1 LNVYH
6 PRLGAGLWLAGM
18 LVIGILGGQAL
29 TKDWLETGFLALLPT
44 GEQQPDIAKATTQH
58 NQLSNRKVIWLAGAG
73 TSQEAI
79 AHAQKLKQQLE
90 QSKLFNKVLLEF
102 PQQQYIQQYQQLFPY
117 RYQLLDTQTQALLAA
132 NPDQL
137 IRQNLEILNSPI
149 GQMQAADL
157 ERDPSLLF
165 GCYFSAQNPIKLNL
179 EQGIV
184 VLSDRQ
190 RFWALLLTDLQD
202 ERLQLDKLETLS
214 SLVDSATGQVKAAG
228 GELLVSGMALFT
240 AHGAQSAKQEISTV
254 GVGSSLGIIVLLWA
268 TFRSV
273 RPLLLSSLAIGSGLL
288 AALVISVLFF
298 GKIHIL
304 TLVFGASLIGVA
316 DDYAQHFL
324 CDSFG
329 EKDWNPRKGLKFILP
344 GLSLGL
350 ASNLLSYAG
359 LGFSPFPGL
368 QEVALF
374 SAMGLLVAW
383 LTVVLLFPLLLTG
396 FTFDHQPG
404 ILKLT
409 SYWEQRWP
417 LWVFKHRR
425 VLSLL
430 LAVFVAGGL
439 WRLTPQDDVRLLQS
453 PPAELIRTADKIRS
467 LFPMSPDNQFFLVS
481 GKDQADWHQNEQRLL
496 NRLDALKQQKALTAY
511 EGLSNY
517 WPDADR
523 QQQNYRLLKSAL
535 YDSGLLER
543 YMTDLGFDRTA
554 VQAELK
560 QFAQAERNTLAL
572 PEWLATADET
582 KRQLWLGCAQSR
594 CQSTVALI
602 GIKDM
607 NVLTALQ
614 DLPGVVWVDQV
625 ESVSSLF
632 ARYRVRA
639 GGLLLVAF
647 CLASL
652 GLGLKFGWRNGATI
666 MSVPVAAL
674 AVSLAM
680 LGWFDQLFSLFNLF
694 ALLLVLGIG
703 VDYGLFFFMA
713 GDRRASTS
721 LGVTLS
727 ALTTLLAFGLL
738 AISSTEIVHAFGFT
752 VTAGIVTALLC
763 APLIGLKVVF
773 THHEDTKKKHK
784 LRVFVSS
791 W

>member
-6 PRLGAGLWLAGM
+6 PKLTAGLWLAGM
-18 LVIGILGGQAL
+18 LVICILGSQAL

-44 GEQQPDIAKATTQH
+44 SEQQPEIAKAVRQH
-58 NQLSNRKVIWLAGAG
+58 NELLNRKMIWLAGAA
-73 TSQEAI
+73 TSAEAI
-79 AHAQKLKQQLE
+79 NHARKLKSRLE
-90 QSKLFNKVLLEF
+90 QSGLFRKVVLEV
-102 PQQQYIQQYQQLFPY
+102 PQQHYIEQYQKLFPY
-117 RYQLLDTQTQALLAA
+117 RYQLLDEQTREMLAK
-132 NPDQL
+132 NPDDL
-137 IRQNLEILNSPI
+137 IKQNLEILNSPI

-157 ERDPSLLF
+157 ERDPALLF
-165 GCYFSAQNPIKLNL
+165 SRYFSAQNPIKLNL

-184 VLSDRQ
+184 VLSDRH

-214 SLVDSATGQVKAAG
+214 GLVDSATEQVKTDG
-228 GELLVSGMALFT
+228 GELLVSGMPLFT
-240 AHGAQSAKQEISTV
+240 AHGAESAKQEISTV
-254 GVGSSLGIIVLLWA
+254 GIGSSLGIIVLLWA

-273 RPLLLSSLAIGSGLL
+273 RPLLLSGIAIGSGLL
-288 AALVISVLFF
+288 AALVVCVLFF

-329 EKDWNPRKGLKFILP
+329 EKDWSPRKGLKFILP

-350 ASNLLSYAG
+350 LSNLLSYAG

-409 SYWEQRWP
+409 TYWEQHWP
-417 LWVFKHRR
+417 LWVNKNRR
-425 VLSLL
+425 WLGLVLS
-430 LAVFVAGGL
+430 VFIAGGL
-439 WRLTPQDDVRLLQS
+439 WMLTPQDDVRLLQS
-453 PPAELIRTADKIRS
+453 PPAELLRTADRIRQ
-467 LFPMSPDNQFFLVS
+467 LLPISPENQFFLVS
-481 GKDQADWHQNEQRLL
+481 GKDQADWHQNEQTLLKRLEI
-496 NRLDALKQQKALTAY
+496 LKQQKALTAY
-511 EGLSNY
+511 AGLSNY
-517 WPDADR
+517 WPDESQ
-523 QQQNYRLLKSAL
+523 QQQNYQLLKHQW
-535 YDSGLLER
+535 YGSGLLER
-543 YMTDLGFDRTA
+543 YMIDLGFDKAA

-560 QFAQAERNTLAL
+560 QFAEAEHNTLAL
-572 PEWLATADET
+572 PEWLETADET
-582 KRQLWLGCAQSR
+582 KQQLWLGCDSEH
-594 CQSTVALI
+594 CQSTVTLTGISDMDALA
-602 GIKDM
+602 
-607 NVLTALQ
+607 ALQ

-625 ESVSSLF
+625 ESISSLF
-632 ARYRVRA
+632 ARYRIRA
-639 GGLLLVAF
+639 TGLLAIAF

-652 GLGLKFGWRNGATI
+652 GLGYKFGWRNGATI
-666 MSVPVAAL
+666 MSVPVMAL

-713 GDRRASTS
+713 GDRRVSTS

-727 ALTTLLAFGLL
+727 AVTTLLAFGLL

-763 APLIGLKVVF
+763 APLIGLK
-773 THHEDTKKKHK
+773 EYKK
-784 LRVFVSS
+784 
-791 W
+791 

>member
-6 PRLGAGLWLAGM
+6 PKLTAALWLAGM

-44 GEQQPDIAKATTQH
+44 GEQQPDIAKATRQH
-58 NQLSNRKVIWLAGAG
+58 NQLSNRKVIWLAGAM
-73 TSQEAI
+73 TSGEAI
-79 AHAQKLKQQLE
+79 AHAQKLKRQLE
-90 QSKLFNKVLLEF
+90 QSRLFNKVLLEF

-254 GVGSSLGIIVLLWA
+254 GLGSSLGIIVLLWA
-268 TFRSV
+268 TFRSI

-396 FTFDHQPG
+396 FSFDHRPG

-409 SYWEQRWP
+409 TYWEQRWP

-425 VLSLL
+425 GLSLL

-453 PPAELIRTADKIRS
+453 PPADLIRAADKIRS

-496 NRLDALKQQKALTAY
+496 NRLDALKHQKALIAY

-560 QFAQAERNTLAL
+560 QFAQAERNTLTL

-582 KRQLWLGCAQSR
+582 KRQLWLGCEQSR

-602 GIKDM
+602 GIKNM
-607 NVLTALQ
+607 NALTALQ
-614 DLPGVVWVDQV
+614 DLPGVAWVDQV

-632 ARYRVRA
+632 ARYRIRA
-639 GGLLLVAF
+639 SGLLLVAF

-752 VTAGIVTALLC
+752 VTAGIVTALLS
-763 APLIGLKVVF
+763 APLIGLKVVYSPRR
-773 THHEDTKKKHK
+773 HERLHGC
-784 LRVFVSS
+784 RR
-791 W
+791 

>member
-1 LNVYH
+1 MNVYH
-6 PRLGAGLWLAGM
+6 PKLTAGVWLAGM
-18 LVIGILGGQAL
+18 LAICILGGQVL
-29 TKDWLETGFLALLPT
+29 TRDWLETGFLALLPT
-44 GEQQPDIAKATTQH
+44 SEQQPEIAKATLQH
-58 NQLSNRKVIWLAGAG
+58 NQLLNRKVIWLTGAT

-79 AHAQKLKQQLE
+79 NHAQKLKQQLE
-90 QSKLFNKVLLEF
+90 QSRLFSKVVLEF
-102 PQQQYIQQYQQLFPY
+102 PQQQYIQQYRQLFPY
-117 RYQLLDTQTQALLAA
+117 RYRLLDAQSQSILAT
-132 NPDQL
+132 NPEDL
-137 IRQNLEILNSPI
+137 IKQNLEILNSPI

-157 ERDPSLLF
+157 ERDPSLIF
-165 GCYFSAQNPIKLNL
+165 SRYFNAQNPIKLNL

-184 VLSDRQ
+184 VLSDQ
-190 RFWALLLTDLQD
+190 HRFWALLLTDLQD
-202 ERLQLDKLETLS
+202 EKLQLDKLETLS
-214 SLVDSATGQVKAAG
+214 SLVNSATEQVKAVG
-228 GELLVSGMALFT
+228 GELLVSGMPLFT
-240 AHGAQSAKQEISTV
+240 AHGAESAKQEISTV
-254 GVGSSLGIIVLLWA
+254 GIGSSLGIIVLLWA
-268 TFRSV
+268 TFRSM
-273 RPLLLSSLAIGSGLL
+273 RPLLLSSLAIGSGLI

-374 SAMGLLVAW
+374 SAVGLLVAW

-396 FTFDHQPG
+396 FRFDHQPG

-409 SYWEQRWP
+409 TYWEEHWP
-417 LWVFKHRR
+417 LWVSNNRR
-425 VLSLL
+425 WLGLILS
-430 LAVFVAGGL
+430 VFVAGGL
-439 WRLTPQDDVRLLQS
+439 WLLTPQDDVRLLQS
-453 PPAELIRTADKIRS
+453 PPAELLRTADKIRQ

-481 GKDQADWHQNEQRLL
+481 GKDQTEWHQNEQKLLKRLE
-496 NRLDALKQQKALTAY
+496 ALKQQKALTAY

-517 WPDADR
+517 WPDATQ
-523 QQQNYRLLKSAL
+523 QQQNYQLLKHKL

-543 YMTDLGFDRTA
+543 YMADLGFDEAA
-554 VQAELK
+554 VKAEYK
-560 QFAQAERNTLAL
+560 QFAEAASNTLTL
-572 PEWLATADET
+572 PEWLAAADQT
-582 KRQLWLGCAQSR
+582 KQQLWLGCDFGH

-602 GIKDM
+602 GINDISA
-607 NVLTALQ
+607 LTALQ
-614 DLPGVVWVDQV
+614 DLSGVIWVDQV

-632 ARYRVRA
+632 ARYRIRA
-639 GGLLLVAF
+639 SGLLAIAF

-652 GLGLKFGWRNGATI
+652 GLGYKFGWRNGMTI
-666 MSVPVAAL
+666 MSVPVVAL

-680 LGWFDQLFSLFNLF
+680 SGWFGQLFSLFNLF

-738 AISSTEIVHAFGFT
+738 AASSTEIVHAFGFT

-763 APLIGLKVVF
+763 APLIGLK
-773 THHEDTKKKHK
+773 DIQ
-784 LRVFVSS
+784 SS
-791 W
+791 NTMERRCQK

>member
-1 LNVYH
+1 
-6 PRLGAGLWLAGM
+6 M
-18 LVIGILGGQAL
+18 LVICVLGIQAL
-29 TKDWLETGFLALLPT
+29 TKDWLETGFLTLLPT
-44 GEQQPDIAKATTQH
+44 NEQQPEIANAIRQH
-58 NQLSNRKVIWLAGAG
+58 NEPLNRKLIWLAGAA
-73 TSQEAI
+73 SSEEAI
-79 AHAQKLKQQLE
+79 DHAQKLKQQLE
-90 QSKLFNKVLLEF
+90 QSKLFNKVVLEQ
-102 PQQQYIQQYQQLFPY
+102 PQQQYIQQYRQLFPY
-117 RYQLLDTQTQALLAA
+117 RYQLLDAQTQAILAA
-132 NPDQL
+132 DPDQL
-137 IRQNLEILNSPI
+137 IKQNLEILNSPI

-157 ERDPSLLF
+157 ERDPALIFSR
-165 GCYFSAQNPIKLNL
+165 YFSAQNPVKLNL

-214 SLVDSATGQVKAAG
+214 NLVDSATEQAKASG

-240 AHGAQSAKQEISTV
+240 AHGAESAKQEISTV
-254 GVGSSLGIIVLLWA
+254 GIGSSLGIIVLLWA

-273 RPLLLSSLAIGSGLL
+273 RPLLLSSIAIGSGLL
-288 AALVISVLFF
+288 AALVVCVLFF

-350 ASNLLSYAG
+350 ISNLLSYAG

-374 SAMGLLVAW
+374 SAIGLLFAW
-383 LTVVLLFPLLLTG
+383 LTVVLLFPLLLAG
-396 FTFDHQPG
+396 FRFDHQPG

-409 SYWEQRWP
+409 TYWEERWP
-417 LWVFKHRR
+417 LWVNKNRR
-425 VLSLL
+425 WLSLL
-430 LAVFVAGGL
+430 LTVFIVGGL
-439 WRLTPQDDVRLLQS
+439 WLLKPQDDVRLLQS
-453 PPAELIRTADKIRS
+453 PPAELLRSADKTRS

-496 NRLDALKQQKALTAY
+496 KRLDALKQQQALSADQ
-511 EGLSNY
+511 GLSGY
-517 WPDADR
+517 WPDTDQ
-523 QQQNYRLLKSAL
+523 QQQNYRLLKHKL

-543 YMTDLGFDRTA
+543 YMIELGFDRAA
-554 VQAELK
+554 VQAEYK
-560 QFAQAERNTLAL
+560 QFAAAEYNAL
-572 PEWLATADET
+572 SLPSWLATADET
-582 KRQLWLGCAQSR
+582 KQQLWLGCDDGR

-602 GIKDM
+602 GINDLNILK
-607 NVLTALQ
+607 AAQ
-614 DLPGVVWVDQV
+614 DLPGVIWVDQV
-625 ESVSSLF
+625 ESISSLF
-632 ARYRVRA
+632 ARYRLRA
-639 GGLLLVAF
+639 SGLLLSAF
-647 CLASL
+647 FLASL
-652 GLGLKFGWRNGATI
+652 GLGYKFGWRNGATI
-666 MSVPVAAL
+666 MSVPFVSL

-738 AISSTEIVHAFGFT
+738 AVSSTEIVHAFGFT

-763 APLIGLKVVF
+763 APLIGLK
-773 THHEDTKKKHK
+773 EYDKP
-784 LRVFVSS
+784 
-791 W
+791 

>member
-1 LNVYH
+1 
-6 PRLGAGLWLAGM
+6 M
-18 LVIGILGGQAL
+18 LVICILGVQAL

-44 GEQQPDIAKATTQH
+44 NEQQPEIAKATRQH
-58 NQLSNRKVIWLAGAG
+58 NELSNRKVVWLTGAA
-73 TSQEAI
+73 TSQDAI
-79 AHAQKLKQQLE
+79 NHAQKLKQQLE
-90 QSKLFNKVLLEF
+90 QSRLFNKVVLEF
-102 PQQQYIQQYQQLFPY
+102 PQRQYISQYQQLFSY
-117 RYQLLDTQTQALLAA
+117 RYQLLDAQTQAILAT
-132 NPDQL
+132 NPEEL
-137 IRQNLEILNSPI
+137 IKQNLEILNSPI

-157 ERDPSLLF
+157 ERDPALLF
-165 GCYFSAQNPIKLNL
+165 SRYFNAQNPIKLNL

-184 VLSDRQ
+184 VLSDRHK
-190 RFWALLLTDLQD
+190 FWALVLTDLQD
-202 ERLQLDKLETLS
+202 DRLQLDKLETLS
-214 SLVDSATGQVKAAG
+214 SLVDSATEQVKTAG
-228 GELLVSGMALFT
+228 GELLVSGMPLFT
-240 AHGAQSAKQEISTV
+240 AHGAESAKQEISTV
-254 GVGSSLGIIVLLWA
+254 GIGSSLGIIVLLWA

-288 AALVISVLFF
+288 AALVICVLFF

-329 EKDWNPRKGLKFILP
+329 EENWNPRKGLKFILP

-374 SAMGLLVAW
+374 SAAGLLFAW

-396 FTFDHQPG
+396 FTFNHQPG

-409 SYWEQRWP
+409 TYWEQHWP
-417 LWVFKHRR
+417 LWVSKHRR
-425 VLSLL
+425 RLALL
-430 LAVFVAGGL
+430 LAVFVVGGL
-439 WRLTPQDDVRLLQS
+439 WMLTPQDDVRLLQS
-453 PPAELIRTADKIRS
+453 PPAGLLRTADKIRQ

-481 GKDQADWHQNEQRLL
+481 GKDHADWRQNEQRLL
-496 NRLDALKQQKALTAY
+496 ERLDALKSQKALAAY

-517 WPDADR
+517 WPDANR
-523 QQQNYRLLKSAL
+523 QQQNYRLLKQQL
-535 YDSGLLER
+535 YGSGLLER
-543 YMTDLGFDRTA
+543 YMTDLGFDRAA
-554 VQAELK
+554 VKAELK
-560 QFAQAERNTLAL
+560 QFAAAENNTLAL
-572 PEWLATADET
+572 PEWLAIADEN
-582 KRQLWLGCAQSR
+582 KQQLWLGCDAGR
-594 CQSTVALI
+594 CQSTVTLTGINDINALAA
-602 GIKDM
+602 
-607 NVLTALQ
+607 VS
-614 DLPGVVWVDQV
+614 DLPGVAWVDQV

-632 ARYRVRA
+632 ARYRIRA
-639 GGLLLVAF
+639 SGLLAMAF

-652 GLGLKFGWRNGATI
+652 GLGFKFGWRNGATV
-666 MSVPVAAL
+666 MSVPVLAL

-680 LGWFDQLFSLFNLF
+680 LGWFGQLFSLFNLF

-752 VTAGIVTALLC
+752 VTCGIVTALLS
-763 APLIGLKVVF
+763 APLIGLKIE
-773 THHEDTKKKHK
+773 H
-784 LRVFVSS
+784 L
-791 W
+791 

>member
-1 LNVYH
+1 LT
-6 PRLGAGLWLAGM
+6 AGLWLAGM
-18 LVIGILGGQAL
+18 LVICMLGVQAL
-29 TKDWLETGFLALLPT
+29 TKDWLETGFLALLPSN
-44 GEQQPDIAKATTQH
+44 EQQPEIAKATRQH
-58 NQLSNRKVIWLAGAG
+58 NELSNRKMIWLAGAA
-73 TSQEAI
+73 TSGEAI
-79 AHAQKLKQQLE
+79 GHAQKLKQQLE
-90 QSKLFNKVLLEF
+90 QSRLFNKVVLEF
-102 PQQQYIQQYQQLFPY
+102 PQQQYIKQYQQLFPY
-117 RYQLLDTQTQALLAA
+117 RYQLLDAQTQALLAT
-132 NPDQL
+132 NPEAL
-137 IRQNLEILNSPI
+137 IRQNLEILSSPI

-157 ERDPSLLF
+157 ERDPSLIF
-165 GCYFSAQNPIKLNL
+165 SRYFSAQNPIKLNL

-190 RFWALLLTDLQD
+190 RFWALLLTELQD
-202 ERLQLDKLETLS
+202 DRLQLDKLETLS
-214 SLVDSATGQVKAAG
+214 RLVNSATGQVKTVG

-240 AHGAQSAKQEISTV
+240 AHGAESAKQEISTV
-254 GVGSSLGIIVLLWA
+254 GIGSSLGIIVLLWA

-288 AALVISVLFF
+288 AALVICVLFF
-298 GKIHIL
+298 GRIHIL

-350 ASNLLSYAG
+350 LSNLLSYAG

-409 SYWEQRWP
+409 TYWEQHWP
-417 LWVFKHRR
+417 LWVSKNRR
-425 VLSLL
+425 RLGLML
-430 LAVFVAGGL
+430 TVFVASGL
-439 WRLTPQDDVRLLQS
+439 WMLSPQDDVRLLQS

-467 LFPMSPDNQFFLVS
+467 LFPMSSDNRFFLVS
-481 GKDQADWHQNEQRLL
+481 GRDQSDWHQNEQGLL
-496 NRLDALKQQKALTAY
+496 KHLDALKRQKALTAY

-523 QQQNYRLLKSAL
+523 QQQNYRLLKQTL

-543 YMTDLGFDRTA
+543 YMTDLGFDRAA
-554 VQAELK
+554 VRAEYK
-560 QFAQAERNTLAL
+560 QFAEAGRNMLTL
-572 PEWLATADET
+572 PEWLANADET
-582 KRQLWLGCAQSR
+582 KQQLWLGCDSGR

-602 GIKDM
+602 GIDDISA
-607 NVLTALQ
+607 LAALQ

-632 ARYRVRA
+632 ARYRIRA
-639 GGLLLVAF
+639 SGLLAIAF

-652 GLGLKFGWRNGATI
+652 GLGFKFGWRNGATI
-666 MSVPVAAL
+666 MSVPVVAL

-763 APLIGLKVVF
+763 APLIGLK
-773 THHEDTKKKHK
+773 DKI
-784 LRVFVSS
+784 
-791 W
+791 

>member
-1 LNVYH
+1 MNVYH
-6 PRLGAGLWLAGM
+6 PKLTAGLWLAGM
-18 LVIGILGGQAL
+18 LVICVLGAQAL
-29 TKDWLETGFLALLPT
+29 TKDWLETGFLALLPP
-44 GEQQPDIAKATTQH
+44 GEQQPEIAKASRQH
-58 NQLSNRKVIWLAGAG
+58 NELSNRKVVWLVGAA
-73 TSQEAI
+73 TSHEAI

-90 QSKLFNKVLLEF
+90 QSRLFSKVVLEF
-102 PQQQYIQQYQQLFPY
+102 PQQQYIQQYQQLYPY
-117 RYQLLDTQTQALLAA
+117 RYQLLDAQTQAILAA
-132 NPDQL
+132 NPEEL
-137 IRQNLEILNSPI
+137 IRQNLEILNSPL

-157 ERDPSLLF
+157 ERDPSLIF
-165 GCYFSAQNPIKLNL
+165 GRYFSAQNPIKLNL

-184 VLSDRQ
+184 VLSDRH

-214 SLVDSATGQVKAAG
+214 SLVNSATQQVKASG
-228 GELLVSGMALFT
+228 GELLVSGMPLFT
-240 AHGAQSAKQEISTV
+240 AHGAESAKQEISTV
-254 GVGSSLGIIVLLWA
+254 GIGSSLGIIVLLWA

-329 EKDWNPRKGLKFILP
+329 EQDWNPRKGLKFILP
-344 GLSLGL
+344 GLSFGL
-350 ASNLLSYAG
+350 LSNLLSYAG

-409 SYWEQRWP
+409 TYWEQHWP
-417 LWVFKHRR
+417 LWVSKHRR
-425 VLSLL
+425 SLGL
-430 LAVFVAGGL
+430 IMAVFIAGGL
-439 WRLTPQDDVRLLQS
+439 WMLTPQDDVRLLQS
-453 PPAELIRTADKIRS
+453 PPAELLRTADKIRS

-496 NRLDALKQQKALTAY
+496 KRLDALKQQKALTAY
-511 EGLSNY
+511 EGLSDY
-517 WPDADR
+517 WPDTNQ
-523 QQQNYRLLKSAL
+523 QQQNYRLLKDKL
-535 YDSGLLER
+535 YDVGLLER
-543 YMTDLGFDRTA
+543 YMTDLGFDQAA
-554 VQAELK
+554 VKAEYK
-560 QFAQAERNTLAL
+560 QFAAAERNTLAL
-572 PEWLATADET
+572 AEWLATADEN
-582 KRQLWLGCAQSR
+582 KRQLWLGCGQGR

-602 GIKDM
+602 GISDAGA
-607 NVLTALQ
+607 LAALQ

-632 ARYRVRA
+632 ARYRIRA
-639 GGLLLVAF
+639 SILLLVAF

-652 GLGLKFGWRNGATI
+652 GLGWKFGWRNSVTI

-680 LGWFDQLFSLFNLF
+680 SGWFDQLFSLFNLF

-738 AISSTEIVHAFGFT
+738 AVSSTEIVHAFGFT
-752 VTAGIVTALLC
+752 VTAGIVTALGS
-763 APLIGLKVVF
+763 APLIGLR
-773 THHEDTKKKHK
+773 TISAE
-784 LRVFVSS
+784 
-791 W
+791 

>member
-6 PRLGAGLWLAGM
+6 PKLTAGLWLAGM
-18 LVIGILGGQAL
+18 LVICVLGTQAL
-29 TKDWLETGFLALLPT
+29 TKDWLETGFLALLPSN
-44 GEQQPDIAKATTQH
+44 EQQPEIAKATRQH
-58 NQLSNRKVIWLAGAG
+58 NELSNRKVVWLVGAA
-73 TSQEAI
+73 TSQDAI
-79 AHAQKLKQQLE
+79 GHAQKLKQQLE
-90 QSKLFNKVLLEF
+90 QSRLFNKVVLEF
-102 PQQQYIQQYQQLFPY
+102 PQQQYITQYQQLFPY
-117 RYQLLDTQTQALLAA
+117 RYQLLDARTQAILAT
-132 NPDQL
+132 NPEEL
-137 IRQNLEILNSPI
+137 IKQNLEILNSPI

-157 ERDPSLLF
+157 ERDPILIFSR
-165 GCYFSAQNPIKLNL
+165 YFNAQNPVKLNL

-184 VLSDRQ
+184 VLSDQ
-190 RFWALLLTDLQD
+190 HRFWALLLTDLQD
-202 ERLQLDKLETLS
+202 DRLQLDKLESLS
-214 SLVDSATGQVKAAG
+214 SLVDSATEQVKAAG
-228 GELLVSGMALFT
+228 GELLVSGMPLFT
-240 AHGAQSAKQEISTV
+240 AHGAESAKQEISTV
-254 GVGSSLGIIVLLWA
+254 GIGSSLGIIVLLWA

-288 AALVISVLFF
+288 AALVVCVLFF

-350 ASNLLSYAG
+350 LSNLLSYAG

-374 SAMGLLVAW
+374 SAVGLLVAW

-396 FTFDHQPG
+396 FKFNHQPG

-409 SYWEQRWP
+409 TYWEQHWP
-417 LWVFKHRR
+417 LWVSKNRR
-425 VLSLL
+425 WLGLL
-430 LAVFVAGGL
+430 LAVFIATGL
-439 WRLTPQDDVRLLQS
+439 WLLVPQDDVRLLQS
-453 PPAELIRTADKIRS
+453 PPAELLRTADKIRQ
-467 LFPMSPDNQFFLVS
+467 LFPMSPDNQFFLVA
-481 GKDQADWHQNEQRLL
+481 GKDQTDWHQNEQRLL
-496 NRLDALKQQKALTAY
+496 KRLEILKQQKALTSY

-517 WPDADR
+517 WPDVNQ
-523 QQQNYRLLKSAL
+523 QQQNYQLLKHRL

-543 YMTDLGFDRTA
+543 YMIDLGFDKTA
-554 VQAELK
+554 VKDELK
-560 QFAQAERNTLAL
+560 QFAEAERNSLAL
-572 PEWLATADET
+572 SDWLAAADEN
-582 KRQLWLGCAQSR
+582 KRQVWLGCDAGR
-594 CQSTVALI
+594 CQSTVTLTGINDINALAAV
-602 GIKDM
+602 
-607 NVLTALQ
+607 N
-614 DLPGVVWVDQV
+614 DLPGVAWVDQV

-632 ARYRVRA
+632 ARYRIRA
-639 GGLLLVAF
+639 SGLLAIAF

-652 GLGLKFGWRNGATI
+652 GLGYKFGWRNGATI
-666 MSVPVAAL
+666 MSVPVVAL

-680 LGWFDQLFSLFNLF
+680 LGWFGQLFSLFNLF

-738 AISSTEIVHAFGFT
+738 AVSSTEIVHAFGFT
-752 VTAGIVTALLC
+752 VTCGIVTALLS
-763 APLIGLKVVF
+763 APLIGLKVE
-773 THHEDTKKKHK
+773 H
-784 LRVFVSS
+784 S
-791 W
+791 

>member
-1 LNVYH
+1 MSNKPILNVYH
-6 PRLGAGLWLAGM
+6 PKLTAGLWLAGM
-18 LVIGILGGQAL
+18 LVICMLGVQAL

-44 GEQQPDIAKATTQH
+44 SEQHPDIAKAIQQH
-58 NQLSNRKVIWLAGAG
+58 NQLSNRKVVWLAGAA
-73 TSQEAI
+73 TSHEAI
-79 AHAQKLKQQLE
+79 SHAQKLKQQLE
-90 QSKLFNKVLLEF
+90 QSRLFSKVMLEI
-102 PQQQYIQQYQQLFPY
+102 PQQQYIQQYHQLFPY
-117 RYQLLDTQTQALLAA
+117 RYQLLDPQTQAVLETS
-132 NPDQL
+132 PEKL
-137 IRQNLEILNSPI
+137 IRQNLEIFNSPI

-157 ERDPSLLF
+157 ERDPSLIF
-165 GCYFSAQNPIKLNL
+165 GRYFNAQNPIKPNL

-214 SLVDSATGQVKAAG
+214 GLVNSATEQVKAAG

-240 AHGAQSAKQEISTV
+240 AHGAKAAKQEISTV
-254 GVGSSLGIIVLLWA
+254 GIGSSLGIIVLLWA

-273 RPLLLSSLAIGSGLL
+273 RPLLLSGLAIGSGLL
-288 AALVISVLFF
+288 AALVICVLFF

-329 EKDWNPRKGLKFILP
+329 EPDWNPRKGLKFILP
-344 GLSLGL
+344 GLTLGL

-374 SAMGLLVAW
+374 SAIGLLVAW

-404 ILKLT
+404 ILTLT
-409 SYWEQRWP
+409 TYWEERWP
-417 LWVFKHRR
+417 LWVSKNRR
-425 VLSLL
+425 WLGLML
-430 LAVFVAGGL
+430 TVFIAGGL
-439 WRLTPQDDVRLLQS
+439 WLLTPQDDVRLLQS
-453 PPAELIRTADKIRS
+453 PPAELLRTADKIRQ
-467 LFPMSPDNQFFLVS
+467 LFPTSPDNQFFLVS
-481 GKDQADWHQNEQRLL
+481 GKDQTEWHQNEQTLL
-496 NRLDALKQQKALTAY
+496 ERLDGLKQQKTLTAY
-511 EGLSNY
+511 QGLSNY
-517 WPDADR
+517 WPDTNR
-523 QQQNYRLLKSAL
+523 QQQNYQLLKYKL

-543 YMTDLGFDRTA
+543 YMTDLGFDQTA
-554 VQAELK
+554 VKAEYQ
-560 QFAQAERNTLAL
+560 QFAAAERNTLAL

-582 KRQLWLGCAQSR
+582 KQQLWLGCDSGR
-594 CQSTVALI
+594 CQSTVALT

-607 NVLTALQ
+607 SALAAVQ

-625 ESVSSLF
+625 ESVSALF
-632 ARYRVRA
+632 ARYRIRA
-639 GGLLLVAF
+639 SGLLLAAF

-652 GLGLKFGWRNGATI
+652 GLGGKFGWRNGMTI
-666 MSVPVAAL
+666 MSVPVVAL

-738 AISSTEIVHAFGFT
+738 ALSSTEIVHAFGFT

-763 APLIGLKVVF
+763 APLIGLK
-773 THHEDTKKKHK
+773 KYPG
-784 LRVFVSS
+784 
-791 W
+791 

>member
-1 LNVYH
+1 MNVYH
-6 PRLGAGLWLAGM
+6 PKLTAGLWLVGM
-18 LVIGILGGQAL
+18 LVICILGSQTL
-29 TKDWLETGFLALLPT
+29 TKDWLETSFLALLPT
-44 GEQQPDIAKATTQH
+44 SEQQPEVAKAIRQH
-58 NQLSNRKVIWLAGAG
+58 NELNNRKMIWLAGAA
-73 TSQEAI
+73 TSREAI
-79 AHAQKLKQQLE
+79 GHAQKLKQQLE
-90 QSKLFNKVLLEF
+90 HSGLFSKVTLEF
-102 PQQQYIQQYQQLFPY
+102 SSQQYAEQYRQLFPY
-117 RYQLLDTQTQALLAA
+117 RYQLLDEQTREMLVK
-132 NPDQL
+132 NPEDL

-157 ERDPSLLF
+157 ERDPSLIF
-165 GCYFSAQNPIKLNL
+165 GRYFSAQNPAKLNL

-184 VLSDRQ
+184 VLSDQ
-190 RFWALLLTDLQD
+190 HRFWALVLTDLQD

-214 SLVDSATGQVKAAG
+214 GSVDSANEQVKAAG

-254 GVGSSLGIIVLLWA
+254 GIGSSLGIIVLLWA

-288 AALVISVLFF
+288 AALVICVLFF

-329 EKDWNPRKGLKFILP
+329 ELDWDPRKGLKFILP
-344 GLSLGL
+344 GLTLGL

-396 FTFDHQPG
+396 FTFDHEPA

-409 SYWEQRWP
+409 TYWEEHWP
-417 LWVFKHRR
+417 LWVSKNRR
-425 VLSLL
+425 WLGLMLS
-430 LAVFVAGGL
+430 VFVAGGL
-439 WRLTPQDDVRLLQS
+439 WMLTPQDDVRLLQS
-453 PPAELIRTADKIRS
+453 PPADLLSTADKIRQ

-481 GKDQADWHQNEQRLL
+481 GKDQADWHENEQRLL
-496 NRLDALKQQKALTAY
+496 TRLEALKQQKTLTAY
-511 EGLSNY
+511 EGLSRY
-517 WPDADR
+517 WPDASQ
-523 QQQNYRLLKSAL
+523 QQQNYQLLKHKL

-543 YMTDLGFDRTA
+543 YMTDLGFDQTA
-554 VQAELK
+554 MKAEHK
-560 QFAQAERNTLAL
+560 KFAAAAHNTLPL
-572 PEWLATADET
+572 SEWLATADEN
-582 KRQLWLGCAQSR
+582 KRQLWLGCDSGR
-594 CQSTVALI
+594 CQSTVTLT
-602 GIKDM
+602 GINDIS
-607 NVLTALQ
+607 VLSAIQ

-625 ESVSSLF
+625 ESISSLF
-632 ARYRVRA
+632 ARYRIRA
-639 GGLLLVAF
+639 SGLLVVAF

-652 GLGLKFGWRNGATI
+652 GLGYKFGWRNGATI
-666 MSVPVAAL
+666 MSVPVVAL

-680 LGWFDQLFSLFNLF
+680 SGWFDQLFSLFNLF

-713 GDRRASTS
+713 GDRRVSTS

-738 AISSTEIVHAFGFT
+738 AVSSTEIVHAFGFT

-763 APLIGLKVVF
+763 APLIGLK
-773 THHEDTKKKHK
+773 EYKK
-784 LRVFVSS
+784 
-791 W
+791 